1 MGTRDNRKPYL
12 VELTNK
18 YGRYF
23 QQVQYLTEKESIIT
37 RLKGYNVCEAE
48 KLNETYVRKLK

>member
-1 MGTRDNRKPYL
+1 METQDNRKPCL

-23 QQVQYLTEKESIIT
+23 QQVQHLTEKEIIIT
-37 RLKGYNVCEAE
+37 RLKGYDVCEAE
-48 KLNETYVRKLK
+48 KLNGIYVRKLK